1 MAKGK
6 NDTVITNRRAR
17 HDYQIEDVYTAGIV
31 LKGTEVKS
39 LRNGKASLQEAFCY
53 IADDEVFIKD
63 MNIAEYTQ
71 GGIFNHDPKRDRK
84 LLLKKKEIERLRKA
98 LEVKGYTLIP
108 LKLYFN
114 DRNYAKVNLG
124 IGKGKKTF
132 DKRESLKE
140 RETQR
145 EVDRQMSKY

>member
-17 HDYQIEDVYTAGIV
+17 HDYAIEDTYTAGIV

-53 IADDEVFIKD
+53 ISEDEVFIKD

-98 LEVKGYTLIP
+98 LEVKGYTLVP

-114 DRNYAKVNLG
+114 DHNYDKVDIG
-124 IGKGKKTF
+124 MGKGKKTF
-132 DKRESLKE
+132 DKRDSIKE
-140 RETQR
+140 RDTMR
-145 EVDRQMSKY
+145 EVDRQMSKF